1 MRWNVKILLFII
13 LFPAFLNAWGK
24 DSQVK
29 GKKFYSAQSGFYILT
44 PDKYAIGC
52 GFSYTMP
59 SSKRTVGFLH
69 QRGKDRFSWDKFK
82 GKFVNADFNYLW
94 FDARGHGFSVKGQI
108 VVENGKATILDDA
121 GSWKYFAPTG
131 ENNEWNKMTDDLGLI
146 IENLKKTK
154 EDNFDPK
161 QIILVGADIGANTAL
176 KYAAKNKEI
185 KAIVLLSPG
194 LNYYD
199 IKTEPPAREWDG
211 RPCLIVCA
219 KGDKESYEASK
230 QLKALM
236 DKGAPDDKTKIKL
249 EMVEGNAHGTDMLGG
264 ELDKKIVNWIR
275 ETMKN

>member
-1 MRWNVKILLFII
+1 VKILLFII
-13 LFPAFLNAWGK
+13 LFPTFLNAWGK
-24 DSQVK
+24 DNQVK
-29 GKKFYSAQSGFYILT
+29 GKKWYSSQWSFTIPT
-44 PDKYAIGC
+44 PDKYPIGC
-52 GFSYTMP
+52 DFSYTMP
-59 SSKRTVGFLH
+59 SSKQTVILLH
-69 QRGKDRFSWDKFK
+69 QLGKDRFSW
-82 GKFVNADFNYLW
+82 GKFTIQLANAGFNRLW
-94 FDARGHGFSVKGQI
+94 FDARGHGFSVKGQKVI
-108 VVENGKATILDDA
+108 ENGKATILDDA

-146 IENLKKTK
+146 IENLKKNK
-154 EDNFDPK
+154 DLANVFDPK
-161 QIILVGADIGANTAL
+161 QVILVGADIGANTAL

-199 IKTEPPAREWDG
+199 IKTELPANEWDG

-219 KGDKESYEASK
+219 RGDKESYEASK

-236 DKGAPDDKTKIKL
+236 DKSAPDDKTKIKL

-264 ELDKKIVNWIR
+264 ELDKKILNWIR